1 MTARIN
7 KTLGLLVGAYLL
19 VFLQSNWQVPRL
31 WLGFQPD
38 LTPALL
44 VCAGL
49 TLHAGHVST
58 SAMLTGLWLDSLSA
72 NPLGLSVLP
81 LFIVGWAV
89 FTFRDLIM
97 RDELVAQFYLGTAAG
112 AAVPLLQVWLLWLV
126 DVAPLFGWEMGVWWF
141 INALFCGV
149 AVLVFTK
156 FVKLLD
162 RWFSHPLHEP
172 NSWPNENR
180 QIVRGRH

>member
-1 MTARIN
+1 
-7 KTLGLLVGAYLL
+7 
-19 VFLQSNWQVPRL
+19 
-31 WLGFQPD
+31 
-38 LTPALL
+38 
-44 VCAGL
+44 
-49 TLHAGHVST
+49 
-58 SAMLTGLWLDSLSA
+58 MLTGLWLDSLSA

-81 LFIVGWAV
+81 LFIAGWAV

-126 DVAPLFGWEMGVWWF
+126 GAAPLFGWEMGVWWL

-149 AVLVFTK
+149 AVPVFAK

-162 RWFSHPLHEP
+162 RWFSHPLHDP
-172 NSWPNENR
+172 NRWPNENR
-180 QIVRGRH
+180 QIVRGKH